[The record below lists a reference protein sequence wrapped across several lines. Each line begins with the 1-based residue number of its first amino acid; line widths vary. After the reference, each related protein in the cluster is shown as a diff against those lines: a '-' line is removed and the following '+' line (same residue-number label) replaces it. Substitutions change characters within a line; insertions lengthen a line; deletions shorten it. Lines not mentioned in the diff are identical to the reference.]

1 MKSDRYT
8 GGIVGIGI
16 TGNTRI
22 INCYNDEK
30 SIVDGENCGGI
41 IGGGGTSS
49 SKIYVYN
56 CYNLGKITATNSAG
70 GIAGSISDCIK
81 CINVFSTGN
90 ISGEAAGGIIGS
102 AWWNNANSNKFE
114 NCYFLKSDTVEKS
127 SGKNIVVDAKM
138 LEKLANTEIEE
149 INNYIENNEDNIDTS
164 LWKKWKLGENGYPV
178 FK

>member
-1 MKSDRYT
+1 MFLTCACDR
-8 GGIVGIGI
+8 VKPSVLFN
-16 TGNTRI
+16 NTP
-22 INCYNDEK
+22 
-30 SIVDGENCGGI
+30 
-41 IGGGGTSS
+41 
-49 SKIYVYN
+49 
-56 CYNLGKITATNSAG
+56 ITAENVGNLT
-70 GIAGSISDCIK
+70 
-81 CINVFSTGN
+81 NVFSTGN
-90 ISGEAAGGIIGS
+90 ISGETAGGIIGS
-102 AWWNNANSNKFE
+102 AWWNNANNNKFE